1 MKKFIYL
8 IFAYFIIITNA
19 NAIQSAKGTV
29 IIKYNINNLL
39 GNKYKFHKDDKI
51 TSGMLEINSK
61 QEVNLLESL
70 YFRSN
75 LIFRVANERTYNGNY
90 PNSAGG
96 THTNHKLDDFYGKEN
111 YILNK
116 FYFRDYTLIA
126 EELVFEYK
134 EDAFLFGLGKFNP
147 LFGVA
152 YDDSKLIGINGNLF
166 AQTYQLKEKLGT
178 YIGINGEV
186 FKLIFSSF
194 FDDTTFLSS
203 DLFNIRGIDN
213 SKGGAGN
220 TKKLN
225 NFSLI
230 SEFNFDNTKI
240 NLGFRRLAVK
250 LKNEKPEKGYI
261 FGIQKYFEETD
272 FTLGFNPLFEI
283 AYLDNYDGIA
293 NKNVLVGTIRLPIIY
308 KGWNLVFSHSNKYDR
323 EKNYNNYLTYL
334 SEISLGYKFRN
345 GLILSVAK
353 KWHKE
358 AFKISNISTN
368 KKQTQKFNSV
378 NLSLFYSYDY

>member
-1 MKKFIYL
+1 MKKFIYI
-8 IFAYFIIITNA
+8 IFAYFIIITNT
-19 NAIQSAKGTV
+19 NAIESAIGNV
-29 IIKYNINNLL
+29 IIKYDISNLL
-39 GNKYKFHKDDKI
+39 GNKYKFHNKDKI
-51 TSGMLEINSK
+51 TSGMLEITSK
-61 QEVNLLESL
+61 QEVNLIDNL

-75 LIFRVANERTYNGNY
+75 LIFRVANERIYNGGY
-90 PNSAGG
+90 PYSTGG
-96 THTNHKLDDFYGKEN
+96 GHTGHRFDDFYGKEN
-111 YILNK
+111 YIYKK

-134 EDAFLFGLGKFNP
+134 EDTFLFGLGKFNP

-152 YDDSKLIGINGNLF
+152 YDDYKLVGMNGNLF
-166 AQTYQLKEKLGT
+166 AKQYQLKEKLGA
-178 YIGINGEV
+178 YFGINGEM
-186 FKLIFSSF
+186 FKLILSSF

-213 SKGGAGN
+213 SNGGAGN

-240 NLGFRRLAVK
+240 NLGFRRLAVTEQD
-250 LKNEKPEKGYI
+250 EKAEKGYVL
-261 FGIQKYFEETD
+261 GIQKYFEETD
-272 FTLGFNPLFEI
+272 FTFGFNPLFEL

-293 NKNVLVGTIRLPIIY
+293 DKNVLIGTLRLPIIY

-323 EKNYNNYLTYL
+323 EKHYDNYLTYL
-334 SEISLGYKFRN
+334 TEISLGYKFRN
-345 GLILSVAK
+345 GLILSVAQ

-358 AFKISNISTN
+358 AFKISSISQN
-368 KKQTQKFNSV
+368 QKQVRKFNSIDFGI
-378 NLSLFYSYDY
+378 FYSYDY